1 MIFCWKLKTHI
12 SSLPGKNF
20 ITKIPFPQPIRMRM
34 ISSIRQFLLNKIGLT
49 KIKWQSY
56 FKLMIRNG
64 PKPKLLI
71 CSQCKCFF
79 TLNAYPINILKARL
93 QTWSESALMCWS
105 FYAALYS
112 VLCTHNVFVYL
123 FEYPRHLL
131 AIVSHT
137 RLPEFTSKE
146 RWRLILDDV
155 NIMTVPLMIYKTQ
168 WQAETWLRNTR
179 TAGAISSAW
188 YPEKNQACSK
198 TIL

>member
-71 CSQCKCFF
+71 CSRCKCFF

-112 VLCTHNVFVYL
+112 VLCTHNVFCL
-123 FEYPRHLL
+123 PLW
-131 AIVSHT
+131 VSATPVGNSIAHT
-137 RLPEFTSKE
+137 TSGIHEQRK
-146 RWRLILDDV
+146 
-155 NIMTVPLMIYKTQ
+155 MTFNSRRCKYYD
-168 WQAETWLRNTR
+168 
-179 TAGAISSAW
+179 SAF
-188 YPEKNQACSK
+188 ND
-198 TIL
+198 L